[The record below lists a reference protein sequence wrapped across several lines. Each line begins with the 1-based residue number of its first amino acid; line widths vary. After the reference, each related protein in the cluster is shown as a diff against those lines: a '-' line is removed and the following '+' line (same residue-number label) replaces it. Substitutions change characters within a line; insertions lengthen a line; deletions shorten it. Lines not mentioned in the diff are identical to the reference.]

1 MDRFAALLTFDTTN
15 MALKTERLLKDAG
28 ITCAVIPTPLEIT
41 AECGISLLLK
51 GELVEKAKDALDSA
65 GWVDFVLV
73 YPFGPERPEL

>member
-1 MDRFAALLTFDTTN
+1 MDGFAGLLTFDTTN

-51 GELVEKAKDALDSA
+51 EEWVEKAKDALDSA
-65 GWVDFVLV
+65 GRVDFALV
-73 YPFGPERPEL
+73 YPFGRARPEL